1 MLPDFTRE
9 AGYKGIAAGVD
20 EAGRGPWAGPVVAA
34 MVILDKG
41 NLPSGINDS
50 KQLSRSKR
58 EKLFTSIM
66 ESAVSVG
73 IGVCSPAEIDQHNI
87 LGATKLAMLRAYE
100 AMKIKPGIAFVD
112 GNQLPK
118 LPCEMEAI
126 IDGDALCISIAAASI
141 IAKVTRDRQMEEL
154 AREFPHYGW
163 ERNAGY
169 GTREHQVGLAA
180 HGVTVH
186 HRRSFA
192 PIRKLLEV
200 AVA

>member
-1 MLPDFTRE
+1 
-9 AGYKGIAAGVD
+9 
-20 EAGRGPWAGPVVAA
+20 
-34 MVILDKG
+34 MVILDKD

-50 KQLSRSKR
+50 KQLSRIRR
-58 EKLFTSIM
+58 EKLFSCIM
-66 ESAVSVG
+66 DSSVSVG
-73 IGVCSPAEIDQHNI
+73 VGVCSPAEIDRHNI

-100 AMKIKPGIAFVD
+100 GMKVKPGIAFVD
-112 GNQLPK
+112 GNQLPH

-126 IDGDALCISIAAASI
+126 VDGDALCVSIAAASI

-154 AREFPHYGW
+154 AREFPQYGW

-169 GTREHQVGLAA
+169 GTREHQAGLAA

-192 PIRKLLEV
+192 PIRKLLE
-200 AVA
+200 AAAA